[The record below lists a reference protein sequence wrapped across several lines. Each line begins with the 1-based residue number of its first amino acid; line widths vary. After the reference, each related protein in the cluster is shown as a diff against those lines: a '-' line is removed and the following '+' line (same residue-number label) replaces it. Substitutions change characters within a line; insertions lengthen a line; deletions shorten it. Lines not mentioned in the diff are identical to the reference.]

1 MNKEIFIKLLQQRQF
16 KAVRSILDVMNE
28 VDIASLLS
36 KLDDKELALAFR
48 LIPKDKAA
56 EVFSNMD
63 TSMQSYLVEMFTEKE
78 LKELLDDLY
87 MDDTV
92 DMLEELP
99 ANLVNRI
106 LNTVSATDRKMI
118 NQLLNYPDD
127 SAGSIMTTEYVD
139 LRDTMTVGQ
148 AMAHIKRTGIHK
160 ETIYTC
166 YVTERRKL
174 VGIVSAKDLMTTE
187 DDVPIKDLMETEI
200 ISVTTHNDQ
209 EYVAQL
215 FTKYDLLALPVL
227 DADGLMVGIV
237 TFDDAMDVMVDE
249 ATEDITK
256 MAAINPS
263 EKTYFDTSVFQHAM
277 NRIPWLLILMLT
289 SIITG
294 TIITKYENAF
304 AAIPLLVSFIPMLM
318 DTGGNCGSQSAT
330 LIIRGIALDEIHFKD
345 LFKVVFKEFRISL
358 IVGAALSIVNGLR
371 ILIQYRN
378 PKNYDLV
385 YEALHLAHRTD
396 LIGFGPKCLIRP
408 KHSGHSD
415 NDSGYRGQATGKSG
429 NTNRGKGSY
438 KGQNNNQ
445 KGNHTKG
452 NNRSQ
457 TGNRPENGT
466 AVTARPKKKKSIR
479 NVHKKKQK

>member
-1 MNKEIFIKLLQQRQF
+1 MGKDIFIKLLAQREF

-36 KLDDKELALAFR
+36 TLSDKELALAFR

-63 TSMQSYLVEMFTEKE
+63 TSMQTYLVTMFTEKE

-99 ANLVNRI
+99 ANLVKRI
-106 LNTVSATDRKMI
+106 LATVSASDRSMI
-118 NQLLNYPDD
+118 NQLLNYPED

-139 LRDTMTVGQ
+139 LREEMTVGQ
-148 AMAHIKRTGIHK
+148 AMAHIKKTGIHK

-166 YVTERRKL
+166 YITERRKL
-174 VGIVSAKDLMTTE
+174 VGIVSAKDLMTT
-187 DDVPIKDLMETEI
+187 DDNVPIKDLMETEI
-200 ISVTTHNDQ
+200 ISVYTHADQ
-209 EYVAQL
+209 EQVAQL
-215 FTKYDLLALPVL
+215 FTKYDLLALPVI
-227 DADGLMVGIV
+227 DQDGRMVGIV

-263 EKTYFDTSVFQHAM
+263 EKTYFETSVLQHAK
-277 NRIPWLLILMLT
+277 NRIPWLLILMFT

-294 TIITKYENAF
+294 TIITRYENAF

-330 LIIRGIALDEIHFKD
+330 LIIRGIALDEIRFTD
-345 LFKVVFKEFRISL
+345 LFKVMFKEFRISL
-358 IVGAALSIVNGLR
+358 IVGAFLAVANGVRIFIQYHNPGLAVVIACSLMGTVIMAKLVGCTLPLLAKKVNLDPAIMASPLITTLVDTFS
-371 ILIQYRN
+371 ILIYFN
-378 PKNYDLV
+378 
-385 YEALHLAHRTD
+385 
-396 LIGFGPKCLIRP
+396 I
-408 KHSGHSD
+408 
-415 NDSGYRGQATGKSG
+415 ATVLF
-429 NTNRGKGSY
+429 RL
-438 KGQNNNQ
+438 
-445 KGNHTKG
+445 
-452 NNRSQ
+452 
-457 TGNRPENGT
+457 
-466 AVTARPKKKKSIR
+466 
-479 NVHKKKQK
+479 

>member
-1 MNKEIFIKLLQQRQF
+1 MDKDIFIKLLAQREF

-28 VDIASLLS
+28 VDIASFLS
-36 KLDDKELALAFR
+36 TLSDKELALAFR

-63 TSMQSYLVEMFTEKE
+63 TSMQTYLVTMFTEKE

-99 ANLVNRI
+99 ANLVKRI
-106 LNTVSATDRKMI
+106 LATVSASDRSMI
-118 NQLLNYPDD
+118 NQLLNYPED

-139 LRDTMTVGQ
+139 LREEMTVGQ
-148 AMAHIKRTGIHK
+148 AMAHIKKTGIHK

-166 YVTERRKL
+166 YITERRKL
-174 VGIVSAKDLMTTE
+174 VGIVSAKDLMTTD

-200 ISVTTHNDQ
+200 ISVYTHADQ
-209 EYVAQL
+209 EQVAQL
-215 FTKYDLLALPVL
+215 FTKYDLLALPVI
-227 DADGLMVGIV
+227 DQDGRMVGIV

-263 EKTYFDTSVFQHAM
+263 EKTYFETSVLQHAK
-277 NRIPWLLILMLT
+277 NRIPWLLILMFT

-294 TIITKYENAF
+294 TIITRYENAF

-330 LIIRGIALDEIHFKD
+330 LIIRGIALDEIRFTD
-345 LFKVVFKEFRISL
+345 LFKVMFKEFRISL
-358 IVGAALSIVNGLR
+358 IVGAFLAVANGVRIFIQYHNPGLAVVIACSLMGTVIMAKLVGCILPLLAKKVNLDPAIMASPLITTLVDTFS
-371 ILIQYRN
+371 ILIYFN
-378 PKNYDLV
+378 
-385 YEALHLAHRTD
+385 
-396 LIGFGPKCLIRP
+396 I
-408 KHSGHSD
+408 
-415 NDSGYRGQATGKSG
+415 ATVLF
-429 NTNRGKGSY
+429 RL
-438 KGQNNNQ
+438 
-445 KGNHTKG
+445 
-452 NNRSQ
+452 
-457 TGNRPENGT
+457 
-466 AVTARPKKKKSIR
+466 
-479 NVHKKKQK
+479 

>member
-1 MNKEIFIKLLQQRQF
+1 MDKDIFIKLLAQREF

-36 KLDDKELALAFR
+36 TLSDKELALAFR

-63 TSMQSYLVEMFTEKE
+63 TSMQTYLVTMFTEKE

-99 ANLVNRI
+99 ANLVKRI
-106 LNTVSATDRKMI
+106 LATVSASDRSMI
-118 NQLLNYPDD
+118 NQLLNYPED

-139 LRDTMTVGQ
+139 LREEMTVGQ
-148 AMAHIKRTGIHK
+148 AMAHIKKTGIHK

-166 YVTERRKL
+166 YITERRKL
-174 VGIVSAKDLMTTE
+174 VGIVSAKDLMTTD

-200 ISVTTHNDQ
+200 ISVYTHSDQ
-209 EYVAQL
+209 EQVAQL
-215 FTKYDLLALPVL
+215 FTKYDLLALPVI
-227 DADGLMVGIV
+227 DQDGRMVGIV

-263 EKTYFDTSVFQHAM
+263 EKTYFETSVLQHAK
-277 NRIPWLLILMLT
+277 NRIPWLLILMFA

-294 TIITKYENAF
+294 TIITRYENAF

-330 LIIRGIALDEIHFKD
+330 LIIRGIALDEIRFTD
-345 LFKVVFKEFRISL
+345 LFKVMFKEFRISL
-358 IVGAALSIVNGLR
+358 IVGAFLAVANGVRIFIQYHNPGLAVVIACSLMGTVIMAKLVGCTLPLLAKKVNLDPAIMASPLITTLVDTFS
-371 ILIQYRN
+371 ILIYFN
-378 PKNYDLV
+378 
-385 YEALHLAHRTD
+385 
-396 LIGFGPKCLIRP
+396 I
-408 KHSGHSD
+408 
-415 NDSGYRGQATGKSG
+415 ATVLF
-429 NTNRGKGSY
+429 RL
-438 KGQNNNQ
+438 
-445 KGNHTKG
+445 
-452 NNRSQ
+452 
-457 TGNRPENGT
+457 
-466 AVTARPKKKKSIR
+466 
-479 NVHKKKQK
+479 

>member
-1 MNKEIFIKLLQQRQF
+1 MDKDIFIKLLAQREF

-36 KLDDKELALAFR
+36 TLSDKELALAFR

-63 TSMQSYLVEMFTEKE
+63 TSMQTYLVTMFTEKE

-99 ANLVNRI
+99 ANLVKRI
-106 LNTVSATDRKMI
+106 LATVSASDRSMI
-118 NQLLNYPDD
+118 NQLLNYPED

-139 LRDTMTVGQ
+139 LREEMTVGQ
-148 AMAHIKRTGIHK
+148 AMAHIKKTGIHK

-166 YVTERRKL
+166 YITERRKL
-174 VGIVSAKDLMTTE
+174 VGIVSAKDLMTT
-187 DDVPIKDLMETEI
+187 DDNVPIKDLMETEI
-200 ISVTTHNDQ
+200 ISVYTHSDQ
-209 EYVAQL
+209 EQVAQL
-215 FTKYDLLALPVL
+215 FTKYDLLALPVI
-227 DADGLMVGIV
+227 DQDGRMVGIV

-263 EKTYFDTSVFQHAM
+263 EKTYFETSVLQHAK
-277 NRIPWLLILMLT
+277 NRIPWLLILMFT

-294 TIITKYENAF
+294 TIITRYENAF

-330 LIIRGIALDEIHFKD
+330 LIIRGIALDEIRFTD
-345 LFKVVFKEFRISL
+345 LFKVMFKEFRISL
-358 IVGAALSIVNGLR
+358 IVGAFLAVANGVRIFIQYHNPGLAVVIACSLMGTVIMAKLVGCILPLLAKKVNLDPAIMASPLITTLVDTFS
-371 ILIQYRN
+371 ILIYFN
-378 PKNYDLV
+378 
-385 YEALHLAHRTD
+385 
-396 LIGFGPKCLIRP
+396 I
-408 KHSGHSD
+408 
-415 NDSGYRGQATGKSG
+415 ATVLF
-429 NTNRGKGSY
+429 RL
-438 KGQNNNQ
+438 
-445 KGNHTKG
+445 
-452 NNRSQ
+452 
-457 TGNRPENGT
+457 
-466 AVTARPKKKKSIR
+466 
-479 NVHKKKQK
+479 

>member
-1 MNKEIFIKLLQQRQF
+1 MDKDIFIKLLAQREF

-36 KLDDKELALAFR
+36 TLSDKELALAFR

-63 TSMQSYLVEMFTEKE
+63 TSMQTYLVTMFTEKE

-99 ANLVNRI
+99 ANLVKRI
-106 LNTVSATDRKMI
+106 LATVSASDRSMI
-118 NQLLNYPDD
+118 NQLLNYPED

-139 LRDTMTVGQ
+139 LREEMTVGQ
-148 AMAHIKRTGIHK
+148 AMAHIKKTGIHK

-166 YVTERRKL
+166 YITERRKL
-174 VGIVSAKDLMTTE
+174 VGIVSAKDLMTTD

-200 ISVTTHNDQ
+200 ISVYTHSDQ
-209 EYVAQL
+209 EQVAQL
-215 FTKYDLLALPVL
+215 FTKYDLLALPVI
-227 DADGLMVGIV
+227 DQDGRMVGIV

-263 EKTYFDTSVFQHAM
+263 EKTYFETSVLQHAK
-277 NRIPWLLILMLT
+277 NRIPWLLILMFT

-294 TIITKYENAF
+294 TIITRYENAF

-330 LIIRGIALDEIHFKD
+330 LIIRGIALDEIRFTD
-345 LFKVVFKEFRISL
+345 LFKVMFKEFRISL
-358 IVGAALSIVNGLR
+358 IVGAFLAVANGVRIFMQYHNPGLAVVIACSLMGTVIMAKLVGCTLPLLAKKVNLDPAIMASPLITTLVDTFS
-371 ILIQYRN
+371 ILIYFN
-378 PKNYDLV
+378 
-385 YEALHLAHRTD
+385 
-396 LIGFGPKCLIRP
+396 I
-408 KHSGHSD
+408 
-415 NDSGYRGQATGKSG
+415 ATVLF
-429 NTNRGKGSY
+429 RL
-438 KGQNNNQ
+438 
-445 KGNHTKG
+445 
-452 NNRSQ
+452 
-457 TGNRPENGT
+457 
-466 AVTARPKKKKSIR
+466 
-479 NVHKKKQK
+479 

>member
-1 MNKEIFIKLLQQRQF
+1 MDKDIFIKLLAQREF

-36 KLDDKELALAFR
+36 TLSDKELALAFR

-63 TSMQSYLVEMFTEKE
+63 TSMQTYLVTMFTEKE

-99 ANLVNRI
+99 ANLVKRI
-106 LNTVSATDRKMI
+106 LATVSASDRSMI
-118 NQLLNYPDD
+118 NQLLNYPED

-139 LRDTMTVGQ
+139 LREEMTVGQ
-148 AMAHIKRTGIHK
+148 AMAHIKKTGIHK

-166 YVTERRKL
+166 YITERRKL
-174 VGIVSAKDLMTTE
+174 VGIVSAKDLMTTD

-200 ISVTTHNDQ
+200 ISVHTHADQ
-209 EYVAQL
+209 EQVAQL
-215 FTKYDLLALPVL
+215 FTKYDLLALPVI
-227 DADGLMVGIV
+227 DRDGRMVGIV

-263 EKTYFDTSVFQHAM
+263 EKTYFETSILQHAK
-277 NRIPWLLILMLT
+277 NRIPWLLILMFT

-294 TIITKYENAF
+294 TIITRYENAF

-330 LIIRGIALDEIHFKD
+330 LIIRGIALDEIRFTD
-345 LFKVVFKEFRISL
+345 LFKVMFKEFRISL
-358 IVGAALSIVNGLR
+358 IVGAFLAVANGVRIFIQYHNPGLAVVIACSLMGTVIMAKLVGCILPLLAKKVNLDPAIMASPLITTLVDTFS
-371 ILIQYRN
+371 ILIYFN
-378 PKNYDLV
+378 
-385 YEALHLAHRTD
+385 
-396 LIGFGPKCLIRP
+396 I
-408 KHSGHSD
+408 
-415 NDSGYRGQATGKSG
+415 ATVLF
-429 NTNRGKGSY
+429 RL
-438 KGQNNNQ
+438 
-445 KGNHTKG
+445 
-452 NNRSQ
+452 
-457 TGNRPENGT
+457 
-466 AVTARPKKKKSIR
+466 
-479 NVHKKKQK
+479 

>member
-1 MNKEIFIKLLQQRQF
+1 MDKDIFIKLLAQREF

-36 KLDDKELALAFR
+36 TLSDKELALAFR

-63 TSMQSYLVEMFTEKE
+63 TSMQTYLVTMFTEKE

-99 ANLVNRI
+99 ANLVKRI
-106 LNTVSATDRKMI
+106 LATVSASDRSMI
-118 NQLLNYPDD
+118 NQLLNYPED

-139 LRDTMTVGQ
+139 LREEMTVGQ
-148 AMAHIKRTGIHK
+148 AMAHIKKTGIHK

-166 YVTERRKL
+166 YITERRKL
-174 VGIVSAKDLMTTE
+174 VGIVSAKDLMTT
-187 DDVPIKDLMETEI
+187 DDNVPIKDLMDTEI
-200 ISVTTHNDQ
+200 ISVYTHADQ
-209 EYVAQL
+209 EQVAQL
-215 FTKYDLLALPVL
+215 FTKYDLLALPVI
-227 DADGLMVGIV
+227 DQDGRMVGIV

-263 EKTYFDTSVFQHAM
+263 EKTYFETSVLQHAK
-277 NRIPWLLILMLT
+277 NRIPWLLILMFT

-294 TIITKYENAF
+294 TIITRYENAF

-330 LIIRGIALDEIHFKD
+330 LIIRGIALDEIRFTD
-345 LFKVVFKEFRISL
+345 LFKVMFKEFRISL
-358 IVGAALSIVNGLR
+358 IVGAFLAVANGVRIFIQYHNPGLAVVIACSLMGTVIMAKLVGCTLPLLAKKVNLDPAIMASPLITTLVDTFS
-371 ILIQYRN
+371 ILIYFN
-378 PKNYDLV
+378 
-385 YEALHLAHRTD
+385 
-396 LIGFGPKCLIRP
+396 I
-408 KHSGHSD
+408 
-415 NDSGYRGQATGKSG
+415 ATVLF
-429 NTNRGKGSY
+429 RL
-438 KGQNNNQ
+438 
-445 KGNHTKG
+445 
-452 NNRSQ
+452 
-457 TGNRPENGT
+457 
-466 AVTARPKKKKSIR
+466 
-479 NVHKKKQK
+479 

>member
-1 MNKEIFIKLLQQRQF
+1 MDKDIFIKLLAQREF

-36 KLDDKELALAFR
+36 TLSDKELALAFR

-63 TSMQSYLVEMFTEKE
+63 TSMQTYLVTMFTEKE

-99 ANLVNRI
+99 ANLVKRI
-106 LNTVSATDRKMI
+106 LATVSASDRSMI
-118 NQLLNYPDD
+118 NQLLNYPED

-139 LRDTMTVGQ
+139 LREEMTVGQ
-148 AMAHIKRTGIHK
+148 AMAHIKKTGIHK

-166 YVTERRKL
+166 YITERRKL
-174 VGIVSAKDLMTTE
+174 VGIVSAKDLMTTD

-200 ISVTTHNDQ
+200 ISVYTHADQ
-209 EYVAQL
+209 EQVAQL
-215 FTKYDLLALPVL
+215 FTKYDLLALPVIDL
-227 DADGLMVGIV
+227 DSRMVGIV

-263 EKTYFDTSVFQHAM
+263 EKTYFETSVLQHAK
-277 NRIPWLLILMLT
+277 NRIPWLLILMFT

-294 TIITKYENAF
+294 TIITRYENAF

-330 LIIRGIALDEIHFKD
+330 LIIRGIALDEIRFTD
-345 LFKVVFKEFRISL
+345 LFKVMFKEFRISL
-358 IVGAALSIVNGLR
+358 IVGAFLAVANGVRIFIQYHNPGLAVVIACSLMGTVIMAKLVGCILPLLAKKVNLDPAIMASPLITTLVDTFS
-371 ILIQYRN
+371 ILIYFN
-378 PKNYDLV
+378 
-385 YEALHLAHRTD
+385 
-396 LIGFGPKCLIRP
+396 I
-408 KHSGHSD
+408 
-415 NDSGYRGQATGKSG
+415 ATVLF
-429 NTNRGKGSY
+429 RL
-438 KGQNNNQ
+438 
-445 KGNHTKG
+445 
-452 NNRSQ
+452 
-457 TGNRPENGT
+457 
-466 AVTARPKKKKSIR
+466 
-479 NVHKKKQK
+479 

>member
-1 MNKEIFIKLLQQRQF
+1 MDKDIFIKLLAQREF

-36 KLDDKELALAFR
+36 TLSDKELALAFR

-63 TSMQSYLVEMFTEKE
+63 TSMQTYLVTMFTEKE

-99 ANLVNRI
+99 ANLVKRI
-106 LNTVSATDRKMI
+106 LATVSASDRSMI
-118 NQLLNYPDD
+118 NQLLNYPED

-139 LRDTMTVGQ
+139 LREEMTVGQ
-148 AMAHIKRTGIHK
+148 AMAHIKKTGIHK

-166 YVTERRKL
+166 YITERRKL
-174 VGIVSAKDLMTTE
+174 VGIVSAKDLMTTD

-200 ISVTTHNDQ
+200 ISVYTHADQ
-209 EYVAQL
+209 EQVAQL
-215 FTKYDLLALPVL
+215 FTKYDLLALPVIDL
-227 DADGLMVGIV
+227 DGRMVGIV

-263 EKTYFDTSVFQHAM
+263 EKTYFKTSVLQHAK
-277 NRIPWLLILMLT
+277 NRIPWLLILMFT

-294 TIITKYENAF
+294 TIITRYENAF

-330 LIIRGIALDEIHFKD
+330 LIIRGIALDEIRFTD
-345 LFKVVFKEFRISL
+345 LFKVMFKEFRISL
-358 IVGAALSIVNGLR
+358 IVGAFLAVANGVRIFIQYHNPGLAVVIACSLMGTVIMAKLVGCILPLLAKKVNLDPAIMASPLITTLVDTFS
-371 ILIQYRN
+371 ILIYFN
-378 PKNYDLV
+378 
-385 YEALHLAHRTD
+385 
-396 LIGFGPKCLIRP
+396 I
-408 KHSGHSD
+408 
-415 NDSGYRGQATGKSG
+415 ATVLF
-429 NTNRGKGSY
+429 RL
-438 KGQNNNQ
+438 
-445 KGNHTKG
+445 
-452 NNRSQ
+452 
-457 TGNRPENGT
+457 
-466 AVTARPKKKKSIR
+466 
-479 NVHKKKQK
+479 

>member
-1 MNKEIFIKLLQQRQF
+1 MDKDIFIKLLAQREF

-36 KLDDKELALAFR
+36 TLSDKELALAFR

-63 TSMQSYLVEMFTEKE
+63 TSMQTYLVTMFTEKE

-99 ANLVNRI
+99 ANLVKRI
-106 LNTVSATDRKMI
+106 LATVSASDRSMI
-118 NQLLNYPDD
+118 NQLLNYPED

-139 LRDTMTVGQ
+139 LREEMTVGQ
-148 AMAHIKRTGIHK
+148 AMAHIKKTGIHK

-166 YVTERRKL
+166 YITERRKL
-174 VGIVSAKDLMTTE
+174 VGIVSAKDLMTT
-187 DDVPIKDLMETEI
+187 DDNVPIKDLMETEI
-200 ISVTTHNDQ
+200 ISVYTHADQ
-209 EYVAQL
+209 EQVAQL
-215 FTKYDLLALPVL
+215 FTKYDLLALPVI
-227 DADGLMVGIV
+227 DQDGRMVGIV

-263 EKTYFDTSVFQHAM
+263 EKTYFETSVLQHAK
-277 NRIPWLLILMLT
+277 NRIPWLLILMFT

-294 TIITKYENAF
+294 TIITRYENAF

-330 LIIRGIALDEIHFKD
+330 LIIRGIALDEIRFTD
-345 LFKVVFKEFRISL
+345 LFKVMFKEFRISL
-358 IVGAALSIVNGLR
+358 IVGAFLAVANGVRIFIQYNNPGLAVVIACSLMGTVIMAKLVGCTLPLLAKKVNLDPAIMASPLITTLVDTFS
-371 ILIQYRN
+371 ILIYFN
-378 PKNYDLV
+378 
-385 YEALHLAHRTD
+385 
-396 LIGFGPKCLIRP
+396 I
-408 KHSGHSD
+408 
-415 NDSGYRGQATGKSG
+415 ATVLF
-429 NTNRGKGSY
+429 RL
-438 KGQNNNQ
+438 
-445 KGNHTKG
+445 
-452 NNRSQ
+452 
-457 TGNRPENGT
+457 
-466 AVTARPKKKKSIR
+466 
-479 NVHKKKQK
+479 

>member
-1 MNKEIFIKLLQQRQF
+1 MDKDIFIKLLAQREF

-36 KLDDKELALAFR
+36 TLSDKELALAFR

-63 TSMQSYLVEMFTEKE
+63 SSMQTYLVTMFTEKE

-99 ANLVNRI
+99 ANLVKRI
-106 LNTVSATDRKMI
+106 LATVSASDRSMI
-118 NQLLNYPDD
+118 NQLLNYPED

-139 LRDTMTVGQ
+139 LREEMTVGQ
-148 AMAHIKRTGIHK
+148 AMAHIKKTGIHK

-166 YVTERRKL
+166 YITERRKL
-174 VGIVSAKDLMTTE
+174 VGIVSAKDLMTTD

-200 ISVTTHNDQ
+200 ISVYTHADQ
-209 EYVAQL
+209 EQVAQL
-215 FTKYDLLALPVL
+215 FTKYDLLALPVI
-227 DADGLMVGIV
+227 DQDGRMVGIV

-263 EKTYFDTSVFQHAM
+263 EKTYFETSVLQHAK
-277 NRIPWLLILMLT
+277 NRIPWLLILMFT

-294 TIITKYENAF
+294 TIITRYENAF

-330 LIIRGIALDEIHFKD
+330 LIIRGIALDEIRFTD
-345 LFKVVFKEFRISL
+345 LFKVMFKEFRISL
-358 IVGAALSIVNGLR
+358 IVGAFLAVANGVRIFIQYHNPGLAVVIACSLMGTVIMAKLVGCVLPLLAKKVNLDPAIMASPLITTLVDTFS
-371 ILIQYRN
+371 ILIYFN
-378 PKNYDLV
+378 
-385 YEALHLAHRTD
+385 
-396 LIGFGPKCLIRP
+396 I
-408 KHSGHSD
+408 
-415 NDSGYRGQATGKSG
+415 ATVLF
-429 NTNRGKGSY
+429 RL
-438 KGQNNNQ
+438 
-445 KGNHTKG
+445 
-452 NNRSQ
+452 
-457 TGNRPENGT
+457 
-466 AVTARPKKKKSIR
+466 
-479 NVHKKKQK
+479 

>member
-1 MNKEIFIKLLQQRQF
+1 MDKDIFIKLLAQREF

-36 KLDDKELALAFR
+36 TLSDKELALAFR

-63 TSMQSYLVEMFTEKE
+63 TSMQTYLVTMFTEKE

-87 MDDTV
+87 MYDTV

-99 ANLVNRI
+99 ANLVKRI
-106 LNTVSATDRKMI
+106 LATVSASDRSMI
-118 NQLLNYPDD
+118 NQLLNYPED

-139 LRDTMTVGQ
+139 LREEMTVGQ
-148 AMAHIKRTGIHK
+148 AMAHIKKTGIHK

-166 YVTERRKL
+166 YITERRKL
-174 VGIVSAKDLMTTE
+174 VGIVSAKDLMTTD

-200 ISVTTHNDQ
+200 ISVYTHADQ
-209 EYVAQL
+209 EQVAQL
-215 FTKYDLLALPVL
+215 FTKYDLLALPVI
-227 DADGLMVGIV
+227 DQDGRMVGIV

-263 EKTYFDTSVFQHAM
+263 EKTYFETSVLQHAK
-277 NRIPWLLILMLT
+277 NRIPWLLILMFT

-294 TIITKYENAF
+294 TIITRYENAF

-330 LIIRGIALDEIHFKD
+330 LIIRGIALDEIRFTD
-345 LFKVVFKEFRISL
+345 LFKVMFKEFRISL
-358 IVGAALSIVNGLR
+358 IVGAFLAVANGVRIFIQYHNPGLAVVIACSLMGTVIMAKLVGCTLPLLAKKVNLDPAIMASPLITTLVDTFS
-371 ILIQYRN
+371 ILIYFN
-378 PKNYDLV
+378 
-385 YEALHLAHRTD
+385 
-396 LIGFGPKCLIRP
+396 I
-408 KHSGHSD
+408 
-415 NDSGYRGQATGKSG
+415 ATVLF
-429 NTNRGKGSY
+429 RL
-438 KGQNNNQ
+438 
-445 KGNHTKG
+445 
-452 NNRSQ
+452 
-457 TGNRPENGT
+457 
-466 AVTARPKKKKSIR
+466 
-479 NVHKKKQK
+479 

>member
-1 MNKEIFIKLLQQRQF
+1 MDKDIFIKLLAQREF

-36 KLDDKELALAFR
+36 TLSDKELALAFR

-63 TSMQSYLVEMFTEKE
+63 TSMQTYLVTMFTEKE

-99 ANLVNRI
+99 ANLVKRI
-106 LNTVSATDRKMI
+106 LATVSASDRSMI
-118 NQLLNYPDD
+118 NQLLNYPED

-139 LRDTMTVGQ
+139 LREEMTVGQ
-148 AMAHIKRTGIHK
+148 AMAHIKKTGIHK

-166 YVTERRKL
+166 YITERRKL
-174 VGIVSAKDLMTTE
+174 VGIVSAKDLMTT
-187 DDVPIKDLMETEI
+187 DDNVPIKDLMETEI
-200 ISVTTHNDQ
+200 ISVYTHADQ
-209 EYVAQL
+209 EQVAQL
-215 FTKYDLLALPVL
+215 FTKYDLLALPVI
-227 DADGLMVGIV
+227 DQDGRMVGIV

-263 EKTYFDTSVFQHAM
+263 EKTYFETSVLHHAK
-277 NRIPWLLILMLT
+277 NRIPWLLILMFT

-294 TIITKYENAF
+294 TIITRYENAF

-330 LIIRGIALDEIHFKD
+330 LIIRGIALDEIRFTD
-345 LFKVVFKEFRISL
+345 LFKVMFKEFRISL
-358 IVGAALSIVNGLR
+358 IVGAFLAVANGVRIFIQYHNPGLAVVIACSLMGTVIMAKLVGCILPLLAKKVNLDPAIMASPLITTLVDTFS
-371 ILIQYRN
+371 ILIYFN
-378 PKNYDLV
+378 
-385 YEALHLAHRTD
+385 
-396 LIGFGPKCLIRP
+396 I
-408 KHSGHSD
+408 
-415 NDSGYRGQATGKSG
+415 ATVLF
-429 NTNRGKGSY
+429 RL
-438 KGQNNNQ
+438 
-445 KGNHTKG
+445 
-452 NNRSQ
+452 
-457 TGNRPENGT
+457 
-466 AVTARPKKKKSIR
+466 
-479 NVHKKKQK
+479 

>member
-1 MNKEIFIKLLQQRQF
+1 MDKDIFIKLLAQREF

-36 KLDDKELALAFR
+36 TLSDKELALAFR

-63 TSMQSYLVEMFTEKE
+63 TSMQTYLVTMFTEKE

-99 ANLVNRI
+99 ANLVKRI
-106 LNTVSATDRKMI
+106 LATVSASDRSMI
-118 NQLLNYPDD
+118 NQLLNYPED

-139 LRDTMTVGQ
+139 LREEMTVGQ
-148 AMAHIKRTGIHK
+148 AMAHIKKTGIHK

-166 YVTERRKL
+166 YITERRKL
-174 VGIVSAKDLMTTE
+174 VGIVSAKDLMTT
-187 DDVPIKDLMETEI
+187 DDNVPIKDLMETEI
-200 ISVTTHNDQ
+200 ISVYTHADQ
-209 EYVAQL
+209 EQVAQL
-215 FTKYDLLALPVL
+215 FTKYDLLALPVI
-227 DADGLMVGIV
+227 DQDGRMVGIV

-263 EKTYFDTSVFQHAM
+263 EKTYFETSVLQHAK
-277 NRIPWLLILMLT
+277 NRIPWLLILMFT

-294 TIITKYENAF
+294 TIITRYENAF

-330 LIIRGIALDEIHFKD
+330 LIIRGIALDEIRFTD
-345 LFKVVFKEFRISL
+345 LFKVMFKEFRISL
-358 IVGAALSIVNGLR
+358 IIGAFLAVANGVRIFIQYHNPGLAVVIACSLMGTVIMAKLVGCTLPLLAKKVNLDPAIMASPLITTLVDTFS
-371 ILIQYRN
+371 ILIYFN
-378 PKNYDLV
+378 
-385 YEALHLAHRTD
+385 
-396 LIGFGPKCLIRP
+396 I
-408 KHSGHSD
+408 
-415 NDSGYRGQATGKSG
+415 ATVLF
-429 NTNRGKGSY
+429 RL
-438 KGQNNNQ
+438 
-445 KGNHTKG
+445 
-452 NNRSQ
+452 
-457 TGNRPENGT
+457 
-466 AVTARPKKKKSIR
+466 
-479 NVHKKKQK
+479 

>member
-1 MNKEIFIKLLQQRQF
+1 MDKDIFIKLLAQREF

-36 KLDDKELALAFR
+36 TLSDKELALAFR

-63 TSMQSYLVEMFTEKE
+63 TSMQTYLVTMFTEKE

-99 ANLVNRI
+99 ANLVKRI
-106 LNTVSATDRKMI
+106 LATVSASDRSMI
-118 NQLLNYPDD
+118 NQLLNYPED

-139 LRDTMTVGQ
+139 LREEMTVGQ
-148 AMAHIKRTGIHK
+148 AMAHIKKTGIHK

-166 YVTERRKL
+166 YITERRKL
-174 VGIVSAKDLMTTE
+174 VGIVSAKDLMTT
-187 DDVPIKDLMETEI
+187 DDNVPIKDLMETEI
-200 ISVTTHNDQ
+200 ISVYTHADQ
-209 EYVAQL
+209 EQVAQL
-215 FTKYDLLALPVL
+215 FTKYDLLALPVI
-227 DADGLMVGIV
+227 DQDGRMVGIV

-263 EKTYFDTSVFQHAM
+263 EKTYFETSVLQHAK
-277 NRIPWLLILMLT
+277 NRIPWLLILMFT

-294 TIITKYENAF
+294 TIITRYENAF

-330 LIIRGIALDEIHFKD
+330 LIIRGIALDEIHFTD
-345 LFKVVFKEFRISL
+345 LFKVMFKEFRISL
-358 IVGAALSIVNGLR
+358 IVGAFLAVANGVRIFIQYHNPGLAVVIACSLMGTVIMAKLVGCILPLLAKKVNLDPAIMASPLITTLVDTFS
-371 ILIQYRN
+371 ILIYFN
-378 PKNYDLV
+378 
-385 YEALHLAHRTD
+385 
-396 LIGFGPKCLIRP
+396 I
-408 KHSGHSD
+408 
-415 NDSGYRGQATGKSG
+415 ATVLF
-429 NTNRGKGSY
+429 RL
-438 KGQNNNQ
+438 
-445 KGNHTKG
+445 
-452 NNRSQ
+452 
-457 TGNRPENGT
+457 
-466 AVTARPKKKKSIR
+466 
-479 NVHKKKQK
+479 

>member
-1 MNKEIFIKLLQQRQF
+1 MDKDIFIKLLAQREF

-36 KLDDKELALAFR
+36 TLSDKELALAFR

-63 TSMQSYLVEMFTEKE
+63 TSMQTYLVTMFTEKE

-99 ANLVNRI
+99 ANLVKRI
-106 LNTVSATDRKMI
+106 LATVSASDRSMI
-118 NQLLNYPDD
+118 NQLLNYPED

-139 LRDTMTVGQ
+139 LREEMTVGQ
-148 AMAHIKRTGIHK
+148 AMAHIKKTGIHK

-166 YVTERRKL
+166 YITERRKL
-174 VGIVSAKDLMTTE
+174 VGIVSAKDLMTT
-187 DDVPIKDLMETEI
+187 DDGVPIKDLMETEI
-200 ISVTTHNDQ
+200 ISVYTHSDQ
-209 EYVAQL
+209 EQVAQL
-215 FTKYDLLALPVL
+215 FTKYDLLALPVI
-227 DADGLMVGIV
+227 DQDGRMVGIV

-263 EKTYFDTSVFQHAM
+263 EKTYFETSVLQHAK
-277 NRIPWLLILMLT
+277 NRIPWLLILMFT

-294 TIITKYENAF
+294 TIITRYENAF

-330 LIIRGIALDEIHFKD
+330 LIIRGIALDEIRFTD
-345 LFKVVFKEFRISL
+345 LFKVMFKEFRISL
-358 IVGAALSIVNGLR
+358 IVGAFLAVANGIRIFIQYHNPGLAVVIACSLMGTVIMAKLVGCILPLLAKKVNLDPAIMASPLITTLVDTFS
-371 ILIQYRN
+371 ILIYFN
-378 PKNYDLV
+378 
-385 YEALHLAHRTD
+385 
-396 LIGFGPKCLIRP
+396 I
-408 KHSGHSD
+408 
-415 NDSGYRGQATGKSG
+415 ATVLF
-429 NTNRGKGSY
+429 RL
-438 KGQNNNQ
+438 
-445 KGNHTKG
+445 
-452 NNRSQ
+452 
-457 TGNRPENGT
+457 
-466 AVTARPKKKKSIR
+466 
-479 NVHKKKQK
+479 

>member
-1 MNKEIFIKLLQQRQF
+1 MDKDIFIKLLAQREF

-36 KLDDKELALAFR
+36 TLSDKELALAFR

-63 TSMQSYLVEMFTEKE
+63 TSMQTYLVTMFTEKE

-99 ANLVNRI
+99 ANLVKRI
-106 LNTVSATDRKMI
+106 LATVSASDRSMI
-118 NQLLNYPDD
+118 NQLLNYPED

-139 LRDTMTVGQ
+139 LREEMTVGQ
-148 AMAHIKRTGIHK
+148 AMAHIKKTGIHK

-166 YVTERRKL
+166 YITERRKL
-174 VGIVSAKDLMTTE
+174 VGIVSAKDLMTT
-187 DDVPIKDLMETEI
+187 DDNVPIKDLMETEI
-200 ISVTTHNDQ
+200 ISVYTHADQ
-209 EYVAQL
+209 EQVAQL
-215 FTKYDLLALPVL
+215 FTKYDLLALPVI
-227 DADGLMVGIV
+227 DQDGRMVGIV

-263 EKTYFDTSVFQHAM
+263 EKTYFEASVLQHAK
-277 NRIPWLLILMLT
+277 NRIPWLLILMFT

-294 TIITKYENAF
+294 TIITRYENAF

-330 LIIRGIALDEIHFKD
+330 LIIRGITLDEIRFTD
-345 LFKVVFKEFRISL
+345 LFKVMFKEFRISL
-358 IVGAALSIVNGLR
+358 IVGAFLAVANGVRIFIQYHNPGLAVVIACSLMGTVIMAKLVGCILPLLAKKVNLDPAIMASPLITTLVDTFS
-371 ILIQYRN
+371 ILIYFN
-378 PKNYDLV
+378 
-385 YEALHLAHRTD
+385 
-396 LIGFGPKCLIRP
+396 I
-408 KHSGHSD
+408 
-415 NDSGYRGQATGKSG
+415 ATVLF
-429 NTNRGKGSY
+429 RL
-438 KGQNNNQ
+438 
-445 KGNHTKG
+445 
-452 NNRSQ
+452 
-457 TGNRPENGT
+457 
-466 AVTARPKKKKSIR
+466 
-479 NVHKKKQK
+479 

>member
-1 MNKEIFIKLLQQRQF
+1 MDKDIFIKLLAQREF

-36 KLDDKELALAFR
+36 TLSDKELALAFR

-63 TSMQSYLVEMFTEKE
+63 TSMQTYLVTMFTEKE

-99 ANLVNRI
+99 ANLVKRI
-106 LNTVSATDRKMI
+106 LATVSASDRSMI
-118 NQLLNYPDD
+118 NQLLNYPED

-139 LRDTMTVGQ
+139 LREEMTVGQ
-148 AMAHIKRTGIHK
+148 AMAHIKKTGIHK

-166 YVTERRKL
+166 YITERRKL
-174 VGIVSAKDLMTTE
+174 VGIVSAKDLMTT
-187 DDVPIKDLMETEI
+187 DDNVPIKDLMETEI
-200 ISVTTHNDQ
+200 ISVYTHADQ
-209 EYVAQL
+209 EQVAQL
-215 FTKYDLLALPVL
+215 FTKYDLLALPVI
-227 DADGLMVGIV
+227 DQDGRMVGIV

-263 EKTYFDTSVFQHAM
+263 EKTYFETSVLQHAK
-277 NRIPWLLILMLT
+277 NRIPWLLILMFT

-294 TIITKYENAF
+294 TIITRYENAF

-330 LIIRGIALDEIHFKD
+330 LIIRGIALDEIRFTD
-345 LFKVVFKEFRISL
+345 LFKVMFKEFRISL
-358 IVGAALSIVNGLR
+358 IVGAFIAVANGVR
-371 ILIQYRN
+371 IFIQYHN
-378 PKNYDLV
+378 PGLAVVIACSLMGTVIMAKLV
-385 YEALHLAHRTD
+385 GCTLPLLAKKVNLD
-396 LIGFGPKCLIRP
+396 PAIMASPLITTLVDTFSILMYFNI
-408 KHSGHSD
+408 
-415 NDSGYRGQATGKSG
+415 ATVLF
-429 NTNRGKGSY
+429 RL
-438 KGQNNNQ
+438 
-445 KGNHTKG
+445 
-452 NNRSQ
+452 
-457 TGNRPENGT
+457 
-466 AVTARPKKKKSIR
+466 
-479 NVHKKKQK
+479 

>member
-1 MNKEIFIKLLQQRQF
+1 MDKDIFIKLLAQREF

-36 KLDDKELALAFR
+36 TLSDKELALAFR

-63 TSMQSYLVEMFTEKE
+63 TSMQTYLVTMFTEKE

-99 ANLVNRI
+99 ANLVKRI
-106 LNTVSATDRKMI
+106 LATVSASDRSMI
-118 NQLLNYPDD
+118 NQLLNYPED

-139 LRDTMTVGQ
+139 LREEMTVGQ
-148 AMAHIKRTGIHK
+148 AMAHIKKTGIHK

-166 YVTERRKL
+166 YITERRKL
-174 VGIVSAKDLMTTE
+174 VGIVSAKDLMTT
-187 DDVPIKDLMETEI
+187 DDNVPIKDLMETEI
-200 ISVTTHNDQ
+200 ISVYTHADQ
-209 EYVAQL
+209 EQVAQL
-215 FTKYDLLALPVL
+215 FTKYDLLALPVI
-227 DADGLMVGIV
+227 DQDGRMVGIV

-263 EKTYFDTSVFQHAM
+263 EKTYFETSVLQHAK
-277 NRIPWLLILMLT
+277 NRIPWLLILMFT

-294 TIITKYENAF
+294 TIITRYENAF

-330 LIIRGIALDEIHFKD
+330 LIIRGIALDEIRFTD
-345 LFKVVFKEFRISL
+345 LFKVMFKEFRISL
-358 IVGAALSIVNGLR
+358 IVGAFLAVANGVRIFIQYHNPGLAGVIACSLMGTVIMAKLVGCILPLLAKKVNLDPAIMASPLITTLVDTFS
-371 ILIQYRN
+371 ILIYFN
-378 PKNYDLV
+378 
-385 YEALHLAHRTD
+385 
-396 LIGFGPKCLIRP
+396 I
-408 KHSGHSD
+408 
-415 NDSGYRGQATGKSG
+415 ATVLF
-429 NTNRGKGSY
+429 RL
-438 KGQNNNQ
+438 
-445 KGNHTKG
+445 
-452 NNRSQ
+452 
-457 TGNRPENGT
+457 
-466 AVTARPKKKKSIR
+466 
-479 NVHKKKQK
+479 

>member
-1 MNKEIFIKLLQQRQF
+1 MDKDIFIKLLAQREF

-36 KLDDKELALAFR
+36 TLSDKELALAFR

-63 TSMQSYLVEMFTEKE
+63 TSMQTYLVTMFTEKE

-99 ANLVNRI
+99 ANLVKRI
-106 LNTVSATDRKMI
+106 LATVSASDRSMI
-118 NQLLNYPDD
+118 NQLLNYPED

-139 LRDTMTVGQ
+139 LREEMTVGQ
-148 AMAHIKRTGIHK
+148 AMAHIKKTGIHK

-166 YVTERRKL
+166 YITERRKL
-174 VGIVSAKDLMTTE
+174 VGIVSAKDLMTT
-187 DDVPIKDLMETEI
+187 DDNVPIKDLMETEI
-200 ISVTTHNDQ
+200 ISVYTHADQ
-209 EYVAQL
+209 EQVAQL
-215 FTKYDLLALPVL
+215 FTKYDLLALPVI
-227 DADGLMVGIV
+227 DQDGRMVGIV

-263 EKTYFDTSVFQHAM
+263 EKTYFKTSVLQHAK
-277 NRIPWLLILMLT
+277 NRIPWLLILMFT

-294 TIITKYENAF
+294 TIITRYENAF

-330 LIIRGIALDEIHFKD
+330 LIIRGIALDEIRFTD
-345 LFKVVFKEFRISL
+345 LFKVMFKEFRISL
-358 IVGAALSIVNGLR
+358 IVGAFLAVANGVRIFIQYHNPGLAVVIACSLMGTVIMAKLVGCTLPLLAKKVNLDPAIMASPLITTLVDTFS
-371 ILIQYRN
+371 ILIYFN
-378 PKNYDLV
+378 
-385 YEALHLAHRTD
+385 
-396 LIGFGPKCLIRP
+396 I
-408 KHSGHSD
+408 
-415 NDSGYRGQATGKSG
+415 ATVLF
-429 NTNRGKGSY
+429 RL
-438 KGQNNNQ
+438 
-445 KGNHTKG
+445 
-452 NNRSQ
+452 
-457 TGNRPENGT
+457 
-466 AVTARPKKKKSIR
+466 
-479 NVHKKKQK
+479 

>member
-1 MNKEIFIKLLQQRQF
+1 MDKDIFVKLLAQREF

-28 VDIASLLS
+28 VDIDSLLS
-36 KLDDKELALAFR
+36 TLSDKELALAFR

-56 EVFSNMD
+56 ELFSNMD
-63 TSMQSYLVEMFTEKE
+63 TSMQTYLVTMFTEKE

-99 ANLVNRI
+99 ANLVKRI
-106 LNTVSATDRKMI
+106 LATVSASDRSMI
-118 NQLLNYPDD
+118 NQLLNYPED

-139 LRDTMTVGQ
+139 LREELTVGQ
-148 AMAHIKRTGIHK
+148 AMAHIKKTGIHK

-166 YVTERRKL
+166 YITERRKL
-174 VGIVSAKDLMTTE
+174 IGIVSAKDLMTTD

-200 ISVTTHNDQ
+200 ISVHTHADQ
-209 EYVAQL
+209 EQVAQL

-227 DADGLMVGIV
+227 DKDGRMVGIV

-263 EKTYFDTSVFQHAM
+263 EKTYFETSVFQHAK
-277 NRIPWLLILMLT
+277 NRIPWLLILMFT

-294 TIITKYENAF
+294 TIITRYENAF

-330 LIIRGIALDEIHFKD
+330 LIIRGIALDEIRFTD
-345 LFKVVFKEFRISL
+345 LFKVMFKEFRISL
-358 IVGAALSIVNGLR
+358 IVGAFLAVANGVRIFIQYHNPGLAVVIACSLMGTVIMAKLVGCVLPLLAKKVNLDPAIMASPLITTLVDTFS
-371 ILIQYRN
+371 ILIYFN
-378 PKNYDLV
+378 
-385 YEALHLAHRTD
+385 
-396 LIGFGPKCLIRP
+396 I
-408 KHSGHSD
+408 
-415 NDSGYRGQATGKSG
+415 ATVLF
-429 NTNRGKGSY
+429 RL
-438 KGQNNNQ
+438 
-445 KGNHTKG
+445 
-452 NNRSQ
+452 
-457 TGNRPENGT
+457 
-466 AVTARPKKKKSIR
+466 
-479 NVHKKKQK
+479 